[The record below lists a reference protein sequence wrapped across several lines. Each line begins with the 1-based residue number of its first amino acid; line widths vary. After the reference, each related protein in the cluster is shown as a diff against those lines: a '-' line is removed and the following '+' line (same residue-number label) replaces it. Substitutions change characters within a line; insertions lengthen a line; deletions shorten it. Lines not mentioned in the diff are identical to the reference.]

1 MTDSRLFL
9 VRIMLVWLLLE
20 LLAATQARTPDGS
33 PVAWRWIRTGAAPL
47 VNSSSKIG
55 SSVGHFMDNIGATS
69 RMLVDSHRMR
79 LELEELR
86 ARNLTLEEDLA
97 SLRDASAL
105 LDGVVVFESD
115 SLVGRCVF
123 RDPAR
128 GRMEIA
134 VKTLYEINLDTPVF
148 TGSGLV
154 GRVVQSRGQRS
165 WVELLTH
172 PAAAAAVQTADGS
185 LHALATGTG
194 RIDQLEILFVPRT
207 AEILQGTVLVTS
219 GADGIYPPGIPVAS
233 VASVRETDAAFLEVQ
248 ASPTADLTTLRVVL
262 LLPTISSGP
271 LPAVVP

>member
-33 PVAWRWIRTGAAPL
+33 PVAWRWIRTGVAPL

-134 VKTLYEINLDTPVF
+134 VETPSEINLDTPVF

-233 VASVRETDAAFLEVQ
+233 VASVRETDAAFLEVR

-271 LPAVVP
+271 LLEVVP